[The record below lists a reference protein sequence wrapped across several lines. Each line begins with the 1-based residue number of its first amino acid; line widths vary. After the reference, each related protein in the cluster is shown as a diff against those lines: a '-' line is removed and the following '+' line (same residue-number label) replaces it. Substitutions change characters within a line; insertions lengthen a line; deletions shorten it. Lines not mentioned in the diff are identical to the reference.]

1 MYNGYENTYNII
13 IIMKGRT
20 TMITS
25 KEQLLR
31 EFNLPFTSYQIMP
44 LEYFYLYMEKE
55 KEHYSFTFYFSLLN
69 EIIIEE
75 KKTMFELSLRKSLI
89 RLDKITK
96 VTNDYLIKHINPK
109 FSNHNILNTLAF
121 VNEVEAK
128 EYLKDLNGSLSAKEI
143 FDRYK

>member
-44 LEYFYLYMEKE
+44 LEYFYLFMEKE
-55 KEHYSFTFYFSLLN
+55 KEHYS
-69 EIIIEE
+69 
-75 KKTMFELSLRKSLI
+75 K
-89 RLDKITK
+89 
-96 VTNDYLIKHINPK
+96 
-109 FSNHNILNTLAF
+109 
-121 VNEVEAK
+121 
-128 EYLKDLNGSLSAKEI
+128 
-143 FDRYK
+143 